1 MSAEQATES
10 TPAKDANY
18 RRHGARFRARRRA
31 VDMLFEAEARD
42 MDPVAIIDDR
52 VRLSRNPDNGVAPV
66 ADYTRTLVEGV
77 AVELDRLDAIITR
90 YLADD
95 WELFR
100 IPAVDR
106 AILRMSIWEVL
117 FNTDVPRKT
126 AVVEGVELAAN
137 YSNDGAPAYINSVLD
152 RVLNN
157 AEELLATSF
166 DEPEDTPDTELP
178 ADLLVGDPAAVTDAS
193 DADDVADYV
202 QGTEDAQGI
211 EDAQGS
217 NNSEIDDAQGSNVAA
232 DPTAASATEESQTQ
246 QGQTVESHGEADSD
260 RGAVASATTEAEN
273 MGS

>member
-18 RRHGARFRARRRA
+18 RRHGARYRARRRA

-193 DADDVADYV
+193 DAADVSDDGAA
-202 QGTEDAQGI
+202 TEDAQG
-211 EDAQGS
+211 A
-217 NNSEIDDAQGSNVAA
+217 NNSEIDDAVGSNVAA
-232 DPTAASATEESQTQ
+232 DPAAASATEESQTQ